1 MPSPAESAAPPA
13 VDWAARRRGP
23 VGLVAPGRYTAGSV
37 TVSRRA
43 VDGDLAVTLPAPSAQ
58 TPHFRVHQL
67 PAGVVV
73 QHDLHPGE
81 IDNDLATH
89 ITAELFG
96 RGPFRAAEDFEHCLV
111 GLVVTSAE
119 DPLEAWLRF
128 YRNTLRRLRP
138 GSPTIGPGAIADFA
152 DIYATAAALQS
163 GSSALDVGCCFGFLA
178 IRLAETWP
186 FPSVTGL
193 DHVAG
198 TVRLLRDV
206 LARLGPE
213 VPPEPRIRPV
223 CADATALPFPD
234 ASHDTAYAV
243 HLLEHLEPAQTAMA
257 VRELLRVARRRVV
270 LAVPLENEPD
280 AAFGHR
286 QTFTV
291 ARLVE
296 LGAAMGYP
304 YTCFDQ
310 FGGWLVLDIPPNP
323 PVPVPAG
330 RPRRKETAMTEPNQD
345 RPDGGGAEVEGAQ
358 SQSKQNPDLAGAA
371 REVAEGTDEGGAPT
385 PGGG

>member
-23 VGLVAPGRYTAGSV
+23 VGLVAPGRYTAGGV

-43 VDGDLAVTLPAPSAQ
+43 VDGDLAVTLPAPSVQ

-128 YRNTLRRLRP
+128 YRNTLRRLRL

-193 DHVAG
+193 DRVAG

-213 VPPEPRIRPV
+213 VRPERRIRPV

-296 LGAAMGYP
+296 LGTAMGYP
-304 YTCFDQ
+304 YTCFEE
-310 FGGWLVLDIPPNP
+310 FGGWLVLDIPPKP
-323 PVPVPAG
+323 PAPVPAG

-345 RPDGGGAEVEGAQ
+345 RPDGGAAEVEGAQ

>member
-23 VGLVAPGRYTAGSV
+23 VGLVAPGRYTAGGV

-43 VDGDLAVTLPAPSAQ
+43 VDGDLAVTLPAPSVQ

-193 DHVAG
+193 DRVAG

-257 VRELLRVARRRVV
+257 VCAGSRCSRRWTAYAVSCEASGNGSAVASAQTGRIRGSGGTSGPSRASTSRRSR
-270 LAVPLENEPD
+270 
-280 AAFGHR
+280 
-286 QTFTV
+286 T
-291 ARLVE
+291 
-296 LGAAMGYP
+296 
-304 YTCFDQ
+304 
-310 FGGWLVLDIPPNP
+310 
-323 PVPVPAG
+323 VPATRS
-330 RPRRKETAMTEPNQD
+330 RPVTEGNGQVSASRIARNPKQQPTS
-345 RPDGGGAEVEGAQ
+345 RAELPDC
-358 SQSKQNPDLAGAA
+358 SAA
-371 REVAEGTDEGGAPT
+371 AVA
-385 PGGG
+385 